1 MATTGIT
8 NGTLI
13 AIYKEVSGS
22 PVKIANATSNDFDIT
37 KDMIE
42 TTNKDSAG
50 WKEFIVGEGGF
61 TMNVDGM
68 FEEDGSVGSGGL
80 SWKDIITDLLAGTTV
95 TIVMTSNVSGDIKLS
110 GSAFF
115 SNLTL
120 SAPNNDVTTFSAS
133 IQGTGALTVGTVT
146 P

>member
-13 AIYKEVSGS
+13 AIYKDISGTLT
-22 PVKIANATSNDFDIT
+22 KIANATSNDFTII

-50 WKEFIVGEGGF
+50 AKEYIAGEYGY
-61 TMNVDGM
+61 TLSVEGM
-68 FEEDGSVGSGGL
+68 FEEDASVGAL
-80 SWKDIITDLLAGTTV
+80 ISWKEMITDLLAGTSV
-95 TIVMTSNVSGDIKLS
+95 TIVMTSNVTGDLKLS

-115 SNLTL
+115 NDLKLT
-120 SAPNNDVTTFSAS
+120 APQNAVSTFTAS
-133 IQGTGALTVGTVT
+133 IQGTGALTVSVIA
-146 P
+146 

>member
-13 AIYKEVSGS
+13 AIYKDISGTLT
-22 PVKIANATSNDFDIT
+22 KIANATSNDFTIT

-50 WKEFIVGEGGF
+50 AKEYIAGEYGY
-61 TMNVDGM
+61 TLSVEGM
-68 FEEDGSVGSGGL
+68 FEEDASVGAGI
-80 SWKDIITDLLAGTTV
+80 SWKEMITDLLAGTSV
-95 TIVMTSNVSGDIKLS
+95 TIVMTSNVTGDLKLS

-115 SNLTL
+115 NDLKLT
-120 SAPNNDVTTFSAS
+120 APQNAVSTFTAS
-133 IQGTGALTVGTVT
+133 IQGTGALTVSVIA
-146 P
+146 

>member
-13 AIYKEVSGS
+13 AIFKDISGTLT
-22 PVKIANATSNDFDIT
+22 KIANATSNDFTIT

-50 WKEFIVGEGGF
+50 AKEYIAGQYGY
-61 TMNVDGM
+61 TMSVEGM
-68 FEEDGSVGSGGL
+68 FEEDGSVGAL
-80 SWKDIITDLLAGTTV
+80 ISWKEIITDLLAGTSV
-95 TIVMTSNVSGDIKLS
+95 TIVMTSNVTGDLKLS

-115 SNLTL
+115 NDLKLT
-120 SAPNNDVTTFSAS
+120 APQNAVSTFTAS
-133 IQGTGALTVGTVT
+133 IQGTGALTVSTIA
-146 P
+146 

>member
-13 AIYKEVSGS
+13 AIYKDISGTLT
-22 PVKIANATSNDFDIT
+22 KIANATSNDFTIT

-50 WKEFIVGEGGF
+50 AKEYIAGEYGY
-61 TMNVDGM
+61 TMSVEGM
-68 FEEDGSVGSGGL
+68 FEEDGSVGAL
-80 SWKDIITDLLAGTTV
+80 ISWKEIITDLLAGTSV
-95 TIVMTSNVSGDIKLS
+95 TIVMTSNVTGDLKLS

-115 SNLTL
+115 NDLKLT
-120 SAPNNDVTTFSAS
+120 APQNAVSTFTAS
-133 IQGTGALTVGTVT
+133 IQGSGALTVSTIA
-146 P
+146 

>member
-13 AIYKEVSGS
+13 AIYKDISGTLT
-22 PVKIANATSNDFDIT
+22 KIANATSNDFTIT

-50 WKEFIVGEGGF
+50 AKEYIAGQYGY
-61 TMNVDGM
+61 TMSVEGM
-68 FEEDGSVGSGGL
+68 FEEDGSVGAL
-80 SWKDIITDLLAGTTV
+80 ISWKEIITDLLAGTSV
-95 TIVMTSNVSGDIKLS
+95 TIVMTSNVTGDLKLS

-115 SNLTL
+115 NDLKLT
-120 SAPNNDVTTFSAS
+120 APQNAVSTFTAS
-133 IQGTGALTVGTVT
+133 IQGTGALTVSTIA
-146 P
+146 

>member
-13 AIYKEVSGS
+13 AIYKDISGTLT
-22 PVKIANATSNDFDIT
+22 KIANATSNDFTIT

-50 WKEFIVGEGGF
+50 AKEYIAGEYGY
-61 TMNVDGM
+61 TMSVEGM
-68 FEEDGSVGSGGL
+68 FEEDGSVGAL
-80 SWKDIITDLLAGTTV
+80 ISWKEIITDLLAGTSV
-95 TIVMTSNVSGDIKLS
+95 TIVMTSNVTGELKLS

-115 SNLTL
+115 NDLKLT
-120 SAPNNDVTTFSAS
+120 APQNAVSTFTAS
-133 IQGTGALTVGTVT
+133 IQGTGALTVSTIA
-146 P
+146 

>member
-13 AIYKEVSGS
+13 AIYKDISGS
-22 PVKIANATSNDFDIT
+22 LTKIANATSNDFTIT

-50 WKEFIVGEGGF
+50 AKEYIAGEYGY
-61 TMNVDGM
+61 TMSVEGM
-68 FEEDGSVGSGGL
+68 FEEDGSVGAL
-80 SWKDIITDLLAGTTV
+80 ISWKEIITDLLAGTSV
-95 TIVMTSNVSGDIKLS
+95 TIVMTSNVTGDLKLS

-115 SNLTL
+115 NDLKLT
-120 SAPNNDVTTFSAS
+120 APQNAVSTFTAS
-133 IQGTGALTVGTVT
+133 IQGSGALTVSTIA
-146 P
+146 

>member
-13 AIYKEVSGS
+13 AIYKDISGTLT
-22 PVKIANATSNDFDIT
+22 KIANATSNDFTIT

-50 WKEFIVGEGGF
+50 AKEYIAGEYGY
-61 TMNVDGM
+61 TMSVEGM
-68 FEEDGSVGSGGL
+68 FEEDGSVGAL
-80 SWKDIITDLLAGTTV
+80 ISWKEIITDLLAGTSV
-95 TIVMTSNVSGDIKLS
+95 TIVMTSNVSGDLKLS

-115 SNLTL
+115 NDLNLT
-120 SAPNNDVTTFSAS
+120 APQNDVATFTAS
-133 IQGTGALTVGTVT
+133 IQGTGALTVGTI
-146 P
+146 

>member
-1 MATTGIT
+1 MASTGIT

-13 AIYKEVSGS
+13 AIYKDVAGTLT
-22 PVKIANATSNDFDIT
+22 KIANATSNDFSIT

-50 WKEFIVGEGGF
+50 AKEYIAGEYGY
-61 TMNVDGM
+61 TMSVEGM
-68 FEEDGSVGSGGL
+68 FEEDASVGASI
-80 SWKDIITDLLAGTTV
+80 SWKEILTDLIAGTSV

-110 GSAFF
+110 GAAFF
-115 SNLTL
+115 SDLNLT
-120 SAPNNDVTTFSAS
+120 APRNDVATFTAS
-133 IQGTGALTVGTVT
+133 IQGTGALTVSTIT